1 MYEQNEKLKNDN
13 VWKAYWVLAD
23 KSFPPRCIAN
33 FSRMTY
39 RFNFFEPRSYVFKFL
54 GALLLLHGVDVALF
68 WLMKPPRSRFCP
80 HLLPT
85 RRPQNILH
93 RLPRAVIENYKISFE
108 GQNRRATYFLP
119 LCRKK
124 KKIQSTLSIPLHD
137 NTLSLLNVG
146 IFRTVCIIFG
156 AMARFHS

>member
-93 RLPRAVIENYKISFE
+93 RLPRAVIENNKISFE

-124 KKIQSTLSIPLHD
+124 KKIQSTLSTPLHD

-146 IFRTVCIIFG
+146 IFKTVCIIFG
-156 AMARFHS
+156 AMARIHF

>member
-39 RFNFFEPRSYVFKFL
+39 RFNFFEPRSYVCKFL

-93 RLPRAVIENYKISFE
+93 RLPRAVIENNKISFE

-146 IFRTVCIIFG
+146 IFKTVCIIFG
-156 AMARFHS
+156 AMARIHS

>member
-1 MYEQNEKLKNDN
+1 M
-13 VWKAYWVLAD
+13 
-23 KSFPPRCIAN
+23 AN

-156 AMARFHS
+156 AMAIFHS

>member
-1 MYEQNEKLKNDN
+1 M
-13 VWKAYWVLAD
+13 
-23 KSFPPRCIAN
+23 AN
-33 FSRMTY
+33 FSWRAY
-39 RFNFFEPRSYVFKFL
+39 RFDFSEPRSYVFKTF
-54 GALLLLHGVDVALF
+54 GALLRLHGVDVALF

-108 GQNRRATYFLP
+108 GQQTIYSTSLP
-119 LCRKK
+119 EKE
-124 KKIQSTLSIPLHD
+124 KIQSTLSIPLHD

-156 AMARFHS
+156 AMAIFHS

>member
-1 MYEQNEKLKNDN
+1 MYEQNEKLKDDN

-23 KSFPPRCIAN
+23 KSFPPRCMAN
-33 FSRMTY
+33 FSWRAY
-39 RFNFFEPRSYVFKFL
+39 RFDFSEPRSYVFKTF
-54 GALLLLHGVDVALF
+54 GALLRLHGVDVALF

-124 KKIQSTLSIPLHD
+124 KKIQSTLSIPIHD

-146 IFRTVCIIFG
+146 IFKTICIIFG
-156 AMARFHS
+156 AMARIHF

>member
-13 VWKAYWVLAD
+13 VWKAYWVLAN

-39 RFNFFEPRSYVFKFL
+39 RFNFFEPHSYVFKFL

-93 RLPRAVIENYKISFE
+93 RLPLAVIENYKISFE

-146 IFRTVCIIFG
+146 IFKTVCIIFG
-156 AMARFHS
+156 AMARIHF

>member
-124 KKIQSTLSIPLHD
+124 KKIQSTLSIPIHD

>member
-39 RFNFFEPRSYVFKFL
+39 RFNFFEPRSYAFKFL

-93 RLPRAVIENYKISFE
+93 RLPRAVIENNKISFE

-146 IFRTVCIIFG
+146 IFKTVCIIFG
-156 AMARFHS
+156 AMARIHF

>member
-1 MYEQNEKLKNDN
+1 MYKQNEKLKDDN

-23 KSFPPRCIAN
+23 KIFPTRCMAN
-33 FSRMTY
+33 FSWRAY
-39 RFNFFEPRSYVFKFL
+39 RFDFSEPRSYVFKTF
-54 GALLLLHGVDVALF
+54 GALLRLHGVDVALF

-93 RLPRAVIENYKISFE
+93 RLPRAVKLVLKANKLSI
-108 GQNRRATYFLP
+108 LP

>member
-1 MYEQNEKLKNDN
+1 MYEQNEKLKDDN

-23 KSFPPRCIAN
+23 KSFLPRCTAD
-33 FSRMTY
+33 FSWRAY
-39 RFNFFEPRSYVFKFL
+39 RFDFSEPRSYVFKSL
-54 GALLLLHGVDVALF
+54 GALLRLHGVVVALF
-68 WLMKPPRSRFCP
+68 WLIKNPPSRFCP
-80 HLLPT
+80 PLLPT

-124 KKIQSTLSIPLHD
+124 KKIQSTLSIPIHD
-137 NTLSLLNVG
+137 NTLSRLNVG
-146 IFRTVCIIFG
+146 IFKTICIIFG
-156 AMARFHS
+156 AMARIHS

>member
-93 RLPRAVIENYKISFE
+93 RLPRAVIENNKISFE

-146 IFRTVCIIFG
+146 IFKTICIIFG
-156 AMARFHS
+156 AMARIHF